1 MKRNI
6 EDCAEDTM
14 RLFICTY
21 ARGRCFYYGIPP
33 GVFDPDLAL
42 C

>member
-6 EDCAEDTM
+6 EGCAEDTM
-14 RLFICTY
+14 RLFIYAY
-21 ARGRCFYYGIPP
+21 ARGRCFNYSIPP